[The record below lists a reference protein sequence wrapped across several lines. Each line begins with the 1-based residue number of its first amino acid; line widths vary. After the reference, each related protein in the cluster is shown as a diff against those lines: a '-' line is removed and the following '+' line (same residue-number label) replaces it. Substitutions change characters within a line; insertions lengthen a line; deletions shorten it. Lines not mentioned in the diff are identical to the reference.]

1 MNALKYIAPFA
12 SIAFFTVLAAL
23 PWGLPTEDR
32 FFLPLLPCV
41 AIHYWAMR
49 RPDHV
54 PEWFVFAAGLLL
66 DVFTHGPLGYW
77 SLIYLLAQSLGVLG
91 TEAIRSGVWV
101 RLGLFGASLVAV
113 TFVSWVVA
121 SVYFLE
127 LADWM
132 PYARAAIM
140 AALASI
146 VIIPVLHILDAP
158 RSERGMPQLSRGS

>member
-1 MNALKYIAPFA
+1 MSALKYIAPFA

-23 PWGLPTEDR
+23 PWGLPADDR

-91 TEAIRSGVWV
+91 TDAIRSGVGV
-101 RLGLFGASLVAV
+101 RLGLFAASLAAV
-113 TFVSWVVA
+113 TAVSWIVA
-121 SVYFLE
+121 SIYFLE
-127 LADWM
+127 FADWV
-132 PYARAAIM
+132 PYARAAVM
-140 AALASI
+140 AGLASI
-146 VIIPVLHILDAP
+146 VIIPILHVLEAP
-158 RSERGMPQLSRGS
+158 SSERGSSQLTRGS